1 MSLGTVDLLSS
12 SDIFLEYCDKISGKT
27 VKKLLARVSGLTEII
42 CKPFKVNTMNARFAT
57 VLKDLQE
64 L

>member
-1 MSLGTVDLLSS
+1 MSLGTVLSS
-12 SDIFLEYCDKISGKT
+12 SDILHFD
-27 VKKLLARVSGLTEII
+27 KKLLARVSGLTEI
-42 CKPFKVNTMNARFAT
+42 CKPFTVNTMNARFAT